1 LPFLKRWIQ
10 ENFNRKMQ
18 PRETETPCLQS
29 KEEIIDMHL
38 HFGAPKDEE
47 SGCYWSEEFTKQ
59 PAYIAL
65 LLLTGSL
72 FKKIDI
78 HYIRKRIL
86 RIINRSKY
94 VNKSV
99 LLALDQVYDEN
110 GNVHPEYTHLYV
122 PNRYLSDLAK
132 ENSRVLF
139 GASVHPYRNDWREEL
154 DFCLQNR
161 AVLCKWIPSSQ
172 LINPEHPKCLPFYQ
186 KLVEHK
192 LPLLCHT
199 GPEYAIPTSDKTYI
213 EFDNPK
219 YLRTALDEG
228 VTVIVA
234 HCAMP
239 YFGLLDVDYQDD
251 FKEFLKLFEEAEQN
265 NWNLYA
271 DLSAVCS
278 PFRTR
283 YIKIIKEKLD
293 KIPSDKLL
301 FGSDYPIPLSE
312 LTYNKST
319 DFFSWLKFVL
329 RVRLTKNPLDKN
341 YLVIKGMEF
350 DESLFTNAADL
361 FANIQYPS

>member
-1 LPFLKRWIQ
+1 MKINHAPQ
-10 ENFNRKMQ
+10 ETK
-18 PRETETPCLQS
+18 
-29 KEEIIDMHL
+29 EIIDVHL

-59 PAYIAL
+59 PAYYAM

-78 HYIRKRIL
+78 HLVRKHIL
-86 RIINRSKY
+86 GVINRSKY
-94 VNKSV
+94 VDKSV

-122 PNRYLSDLAK
+122 PNHYLSDLAK

-139 GASVHPYRNDWREEL
+139 AASVHPYRNDWREEL
-154 DFCLQNR
+154 NFCLQNR

-186 KLVEHK
+186 KLAEHR
-192 LPLLCHT
+192 LPLLCHA
-199 GPEYAIPTSDKTYI
+199 GPEYAIPTSDETYI
-213 EFDNPK
+213 EFNNPK
-219 YLRTALDEG
+219 YVRTALDQG
-228 VTVIVA
+228 VIVILA

-251 FKEFLKLFEEAEQN
+251 FEEFLKLFEEAEKN

-283 YIKIIKEKLD
+283 YIKIIKENLD
-293 KIPSDKLL
+293 KIPPSKLF
-301 FGSDYPIPLSE
+301 FGSDYPVFLSE
-312 LTYNKST
+312 LTYHKST
-319 DFFSWLKFVL
+319 SFFSWLWFVL
-329 RVRLTKNPLDKN
+329 KVRLTKNPLDKN
-341 YLVIKGMEF
+341 YLIIKGMEF
-350 DESLFTNAADL
+350 DESIFSKAADL
-361 FANIQYPS
+361 FANIQYPI